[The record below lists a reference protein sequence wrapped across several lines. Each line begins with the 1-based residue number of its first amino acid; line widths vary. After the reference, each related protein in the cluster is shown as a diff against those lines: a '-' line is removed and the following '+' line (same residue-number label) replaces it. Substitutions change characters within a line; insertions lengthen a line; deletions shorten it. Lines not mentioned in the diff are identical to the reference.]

1 MAAKASQVSS
11 LVIGL
16 GQVEEESRQ
25 LIWPRPQHGNGTV
38 KFIIVWRRMEWGPQS
53 KWAADTY
60 SILPYEYQERIS
72 CEYKEKYVY
81 LIAGATMYDFPVIT

>member
-25 LIWPRPQHGNGTV
+25 LIWPATPAREWNCKIHNCMET
-38 KFIIVWRRMEWGPQS
+38 EWGPQS